1 MKIKV
6 ILFNLAYLSEILRF
20 FFNENTKTNNYKMN
34 NTHFIKEEIPALLQN
49 LTSETTAK
57 WGIMNAQNMV
67 EHLGLLFYV
76 STGKPNVRIST
87 PADRLERLLA
97 FLMSEKT
104 FQRNFKAVDLPSN
117 TTVPLKYKDL
127 ASAQEKLMQQIHA
140 FYAAFQNDAEKK
152 VAHPVFG
159 MLNLA
164 QWEQFHRKHTQHHF
178 RQFGLLEE
186 V

>member
-1 MKIKV
+1 
-6 ILFNLAYLSEILRF
+6 
-20 FFNENTKTNNYKMN
+20 
-34 NTHFIKEEIPALLQN
+34 
-49 LTSETTAK
+49 
-57 WGIMNAQNMV
+57 
-67 EHLGLLFYV
+67 
-76 STGKPNVRIST
+76 
-87 PADRLERLLA
+87 
-97 FLMSEKT
+97 MSEKN

-127 ASAQEKLMQQIHA
+127 AAAQEKLMQQIHA

-178 RQFGLLEE
+178 RQFGLLDE
-186 V
+186 VSS

>member
-1 MKIKV
+1 
-6 ILFNLAYLSEILRF
+6 LFNLAYLSEILRF
-20 FFNENTKTNNYKMN
+20 FFNKNTKTNYTKMN
-34 NTHFIKEEIPALLQN
+34 NTHFIKEEIPVLLQN
-49 LTSETTAK
+49 LKAETTAK

-76 STGKPNVRIST
+76 STGKPTVRIST
-87 PADRLERLLA
+87 PADKIERFQA
-97 FLMSEKT
+97 FLMSERV
-104 FQRNFKAVDLPSN
+104 FQRNFKAVDLPAN
-117 TTVPLKYKDL
+117 NTVPLKYKDL
-127 ASAQEKLMQQIHA
+127 AAAQEKLMQQINA
-140 FYAAFQNDAEKK
+140 FYATFQNDAEKT